1 MKYSNVYKI
10 KAERC
15 EMMEYIKKIAL
26 YMSVL
31 LLIIFIGGCGNMKE
45 EQKKE
50 ANTNKTDSKE
60 EKIKKSFAKTLDMY
74 PIKNLEE
81 LYDKEGYRD
90 GEFEKGDK
98 GMWTIYTDFAKSNKP
113 GELSNEGMVL
123 YLDRNTRTAKGYYFV
138 RTFYRKDKLP
148 DRKNYKVEMKN
159 NKIILLD
166 KVEDP
171 NLKKRI
177 ENFKFFGQYA
187 NLKELKNYSNG
198 DVSINENVPS
208 YDVKYKMSNKD
219 ENVKQLR
226 SRNNIP
232 TDKSPVLKMNI
243 DGNLKGSS
251 VGDRK
256 LEIDF
261 SKRENSHLSVI
272 DSLDYQPA
280 KVDEDER

>member
-1 MKYSNVYKI
+1 
-10 KAERC
+10 
-15 EMMEYIKKIAL
+15 MEYLKRIGL
-26 YMSVL
+26 YIS
-31 LLIIFIGGCGNMKE
+31 IFILIAVIAGCGKDNEIKE
-45 EQKKE
+45 
-50 ANTNKTDSKE
+50 DSKE
-60 EKIKKSFAKTLDMY
+60 TQIKKSFAKTLDMY
-74 PIKNLEE
+74 PIKNLED

-98 GMWTIYTDFAKSNKP
+98 GPWTIYSDFAKSNKP
-113 GELSNEGMVL
+113 GELSNEGMFL
-123 YLDRNTRTAKGYYFV
+123 SLDRNTRTAKGYYFV

-148 DRKNYKVEMKN
+148 YRKNYKVEMKN

-166 KVEDP
+166 KVEDKK
-171 NLKKRI
+171 LKQKI
-177 ENFKFFGQYA
+177 ENFKFFSQYA

-226 SRNNIP
+226 SRYNIP
-232 TDKSPVLKMNI
+232 TDKSPVLKMHI

-280 KVDEDER
+280 KTNKDDE

>member
-1 MKYSNVYKI
+1 MRNLKRDVL
-10 KAERC
+10 
-15 EMMEYIKKIAL
+15 YISIMAL
-26 YMSVL
+26 S
-31 LLIIFIGGCGNMKE
+31 IFIIGCDKSSVTAEKAKE
-45 EQKKE
+45 
-50 ANTNKTDSKE
+50 DSKE
-60 EKIKKSFAKTLDMY
+60 DSKEDQIKKGFAKTLDMY
-74 PIKNLEE
+74 PIKNLED

-98 GMWTIYTDFAKSNKP
+98 GTWTMYTDFAKSNKP
-113 GELSNEGMVL
+113 GELSNEGMFL
-123 YLDRNTRTAKGYYFV
+123 SLDRNTRTAKGYYFV
-138 RTFYRKDKLP
+138 RTFYRKYKLP
-148 DRKNYKVEMKN
+148 YRKNYKVKMKN

-226 SRNNIP
+226 SRYNIP
-232 TDKSPVLKMNI
+232 TDKAPVLKMHI

-272 DSLDYQPA
+272 DSLDYQPT
-280 KVDEDER
+280 KTNKDDK

>member
-1 MKYSNVYKI
+1 
-10 KAERC
+10 
-15 EMMEYIKKIAL
+15 MEYIKKIAL

-31 LLIIFIGGCGNMKE
+31 LLIIFIGGCGNMKEEQKE

-226 SRNNIP
+226 SRYNIP
-232 TDKSPVLKMNI
+232 TDKSPVLKMHI

>member
-1 MKYSNVYKI
+1 MRYL
-10 KAERC
+10 
-15 EMMEYIKKIAL
+15 KKLAWFI
-26 YMSVL
+26 SVIIL
-31 LLIIFIGGCGNMKE
+31 GIFIIGCDSSSDTGEKAKE
-45 EQKKE
+45 
-50 ANTNKTDSKE
+50 DSKE
-60 EKIKKSFAKTLDMY
+60 EQIKKSFAKTLDMY
-74 PIKNLEE
+74 PIKNLED

-90 GEFEKGDK
+90 SEFKKGDK

-113 GELSNEGMVL
+113 GV
-123 YLDRNTRTAKGYYFV
+123 
-138 RTFYRKDKLP
+138 LP

-166 KVEDP
+166 KVEDKK
-171 NLKKRI
+171 LKQKI
-177 ENFKFFGQYA
+177 ENFKFFSQYA

-226 SRNNIP
+226 SRYNIP
-232 TDKSPVLKMNI
+232 TDKSPVLKMHI

-280 KVDEDER
+280 KTNKDDE

>member
-1 MKYSNVYKI
+1 MRNLKRDVL
-10 KAERC
+10 
-15 EMMEYIKKIAL
+15 YISIMAL
-26 YMSVL
+26 S
-31 LLIIFIGGCGNMKE
+31 IFIIGCDKSSVTAEKAKE
-45 EQKKE
+45 
-50 ANTNKTDSKE
+50 DSKE
-60 EKIKKSFAKTLDMY
+60 DSKEDQIKKSFAKTLDMY
-74 PIKNLEE
+74 PIKNLED

-98 GMWTIYTDFAKSNKP
+98 GTWTMYTDFAKSNKP
-113 GELSNEGMVL
+113 GELSNEGMFL
-123 YLDRNTRTAKGYYFV
+123 SLDRNTRTAKGYYFV
-138 RTFYRKDKLP
+138 RTFYRKYKLP
-148 DRKNYKVEMKN
+148 YRKNYKVKMKN

-166 KVEDP
+166 KVEDKK
-171 NLKKRI
+171 LKQKI

-208 YDVKYKMSNKD
+208 YDVKYKMNNKD

-226 SRNNIP
+226 SRYNIP
-232 TDKSPVLKMNI
+232 TDKSPVLKMHI

-280 KVDEDER
+280 KTNKDDK